1 MNVVKYPSH
10 NESLNETIYV
20 VAKNFIYFFTTV
32 LNFKFWTKI
41 SRKFNYRLTKLINV
55 KEFLKKFLYA

>member
-1 MNVVKYPSH
+1 MNVFKYPFY

-32 LNFKFWTKI
+32 LNFKFWRKI
-41 SRKFNYRLTKLINV
+41 SRKFNYRLNKAEE
-55 KEFLKKFLYA
+55 K